1 MSDYEKLEE
10 KYNQLLKETHDVVK
24 LKLKI
29 KNLEKELEKKNRII
43 DLRNIEINE
52 LNILLSQK
60 LEGYNGR
67 KQERNALYDTH
78 FY

>member
-29 KNLEKELEKKNRII
+29 KSLEKEIEKKNRII
-43 DLRNIEINE
+43 NLRNIEIND

-60 LEGYNGR
+60 LEGYNGSQR
-67 KQERNALYDTH
+67 RY
-78 FY
+78 